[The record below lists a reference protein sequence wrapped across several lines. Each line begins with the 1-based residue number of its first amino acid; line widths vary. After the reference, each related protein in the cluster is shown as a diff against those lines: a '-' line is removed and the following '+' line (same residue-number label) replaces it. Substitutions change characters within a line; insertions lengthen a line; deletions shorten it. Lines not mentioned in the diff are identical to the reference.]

1 MIVSGSSIE
10 RGGDMSKKEAT
21 EEDEER
27 KLLVLFAEDVRAFTV
42 PEVERER
49 TRLAQLLEA
58 KRQSLAATH
67 DLLDQY
73 VVKLI
78 HRCPNFLDGPVGFAW
93 VEERYK
99 LLLQRVRTFPDVS
112 KRYWNIMM
120 PEVRKSFVPRGP
132 RQSPENRQ
140 RDIEQ
145 TMAVHIAMNEGM
157 GKTEAVTEF
166 IRTNLRDNM
175 EIDQNEVFRALKRLE
190 QQVAGTYQNLLH
202 SPNTERN
209 QKNTAAF
216 FAMLTRESNP
226 ETATK
231 VLSQKEKALMGTF
244 SKWFEKPARND
255 TRARKINPK
264 GMKRKK

>member
-1 MIVSGSSIE
+1 
-10 RGGDMSKKEAT
+10 
-21 EEDEER
+21 
-27 KLLVLFAEDVRAFTV
+27 
-42 PEVERER
+42 
-49 TRLAQLLEA
+49 
-58 KRQSLAATH
+58 LAATP

-73 VVKLI
+73 VVKLV

-99 LLLQRVRTFPDVS
+99 LLLNRVRTFPDIS
-112 KRYWNIMM
+112 KKYWKKMM

-132 RQSPENRQ
+132 RQSPQNRQ

-157 GKTEAVTEF
+157 GKTQAVT
-166 IRTNLRDNM
+166 NLIKAAAKCDLA
-175 EIDQNEVFRALKRLE
+175 IDQNEVFRALKRIE
-190 QQVAGTYQNLLH
+190 QQGAGTWQALLG

-209 QKNTAAF
+209 QKNTTVF
-216 FAMLTRESNP
+216 FNMLKRESNP

-231 VLSQKEKALMGTF
+231 VLSPKEKALMGTF
-244 SKWFEKPARND
+244 SKWFKKPAQDD

-264 GMKRKK
+264 GVKRKK

>member
-1 MIVSGSSIE
+1 
-10 RGGDMSKKEAT
+10 MSKKEAT

-27 KLLVLFAEDVRAFTV
+27 TLLVLFAEDIRAFTA
-42 PEVERER
+42 PEVDIER

-58 KRQSLAATH
+58 KRQSLAATP

-73 VVKLI
+73 VVKLV

-99 LLLQRVRTFPDVS
+99 LLLNRVRTFPDIS
-112 KRYWNIMM
+112 KKYWKKMM

-132 RQSPENRQ
+132 RQSPQNRQ

-157 GKTEAVTEF
+157 NKTEAVTKLIKAAE
-166 IRTNLRDNM
+166 RVGVV
-175 EIDQNEVFRALKRLE
+175 IDQKEVFRALKRIK

-202 SPNTERN
+202 SPNTETN
-209 QKNTAAF
+209 QKNAAVF
-216 FAMLTRESNP
+216 FAML
-226 ETATK
+226 
-231 VLSQKEKALMGTF
+231 
-244 SKWFEKPARND
+244 
-255 TRARKINPK
+255 
-264 GMKRKK
+264 KRDLPPIPWTPG